1 MEGGTIGG
9 MSGATTPGGL
19 YRGPNALANDRTSIY
34 SSTTGILAS
43 DRNSFYS
50 KQAIGGTGVG
60 GDAASVRSGLLGHGK
75 AESINGSIGGGL
87 TPAPMNGVASA
98 GSLVGLTAA
107 TSPNTLASPRDRD
120 RERRISGGVGNVD
133 EDVEGEERA

>member
-1 MEGGTIGG
+1 MEGTTGG
-9 MSGATTPGGL
+9 MTGATTPGGL

-43 DRNSFYS
+43 DRNSFYA
-50 KQAIGGTGVG
+50 KQAISGTGAG
-60 GDAASVRSGLLGHGK
+60 GDAASVRSGLLGHGR

-87 TPAPMNGVASA
+87 NAAPMNGVASA
-98 GSLVGLTAA
+98 GSLVGLSAA
-107 TSPNTLASPRDRD
+107 ASPSPLASPRDRD

>member
-1 MEGGTIGG
+1 MEGGTTGG
-9 MSGATTPGGL
+9 MTGATTPGGL

-34 SSTTGILAS
+34 SGILAS

-50 KQAIGGTGVG
+50 KQAIGGTGTG
-60 GDAASVRSGLLGHGK
+60 GDAASVRSGLLGHGR
-75 AESINGSIGGGL
+75 AESINGGGL
-87 TPAPMNGVASA
+87 NATPMNGVASA

-107 TSPNTLASPRDRD
+107 ASPSPLASPRDRD